1 MMIKISRPNASNF
14 NGLND
19 LKRKKE
25 TIKGNRG
32 EPTKD
37 PPTVKLVFSLGLK
50 YSEWMNS

>member
-1 MMIKISRPNASNF
+1 MSRPNASNF

-19 LKRKKE
+19 LKGKKE
-25 TIKGNRG
+25 AIEGDQG
-32 EPTKD
+32 EPAKD